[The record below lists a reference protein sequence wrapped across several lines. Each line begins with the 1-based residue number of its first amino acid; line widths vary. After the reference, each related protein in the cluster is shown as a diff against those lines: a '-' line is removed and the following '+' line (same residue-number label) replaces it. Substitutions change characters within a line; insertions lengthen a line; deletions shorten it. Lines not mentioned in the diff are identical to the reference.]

1 MARNNNNTKKNK
13 SNKLSKTDLIIVV
26 LDFLKRRKTNSFSA
40 RQIIKE
46 LQIGNNK
53 DSVQHVLEVL
63 SQEKKIHNIEGTNKF
78 SASDKP
84 SAPSSN
90 EVIGM
95 VDMTKSGDAY
105 IIVNKESSDIFVKY
119 NNLKTALH
127 GDKVKIKILQNNRRQ
142 KAKLEGSVIKVI
154 ERSTEYFIG
163 TIQIRRSKAKL
174 IPDSSRFYEDISL
187 PLNSLNNA
195 KDGDK
200 AIAKIITWGDSNKLK
215 PIGEITLVLGKTD
228 SNELEMNTILI
239 QKGFNISFSESIL
252 NEAKNIQNKI
262 SDAEIANRKDFR
274 KTTTFTIDPID
285 AQDFDDALSI
295 KFLKN
300 KQIEVGVHIADVSH
314 YLRLGTEMDKEAYT
328 RSTSVYL
335 VDRCNPMLPEILSNE
350 LCSLRPNEDKLT
362 FSAVFTFD
370 QNFNLIEKWFGKT
383 IIHSNRRF
391 TYEEAQKILD
401 TKNGDFANELE
412 LLNEIALKLR
422 KKRFRNGAINFESEE
437 VGFKLD
443 NEKKPIAVYVK
454 ERGDSNKLIEE
465 FMLLA
470 NKEVA
475 KFIAK
480 KEKGME
486 KIPFIYRIHD
496 LPNEEK
502 INELSN
508 FTKDFGFSINTKN
521 IAKSFN
527 HLMKE
532 SEKNDALKPIISLAI
547 RTMAKAEYST
557 ENIGHYGL
565 AFEYYTHFTSPIR
578 RYSDVIAHRLLEKNL
593 NGIYRTNE
601 TILETQCKH
610 ISQQERKAMDCERES
625 IKYKQT
631 EFLEKKIGNSYQA
644 IINGMNDKGLF
655 AEILENRCEGM
666 VRFDSMNDSFVLD
679 SSKLR
684 AKGVNTKAQ
693 FKIGD
698 KIMIKIIS
706 VDKNQKKVDFEIE

>member
-26 LDFLKRRKTNSFSA
+26 LDFLKRRKTNAFSA

-46 LQIGNNK
+46 LHIGNNK
-53 DSVQHVLEVL
+53 DSVHHVLEVL
-63 SQEKKIHNIEGTNKF
+63 SQEKKIHIIEGTNKF

-119 NNLKTALH
+119 NNLNTALH

-383 IIHSNRRF
+383 IIHSDRRF

-684 AKGVNTKAQ
+684 AKGVHTKAQ